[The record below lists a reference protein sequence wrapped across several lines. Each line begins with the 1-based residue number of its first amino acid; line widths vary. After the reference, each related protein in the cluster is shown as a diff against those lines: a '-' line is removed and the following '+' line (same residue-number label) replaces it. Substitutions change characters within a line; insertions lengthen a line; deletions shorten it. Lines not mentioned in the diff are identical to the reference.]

1 MGAIYQL
8 QRFAIRTQAAM
19 IPRHNV
25 RINFPVSFG
34 NFLAGMPMLWWG
46 WLQLSDANT
55 MFASNRPSRRL
66 PATKSLPKLLVSRL
80 WHCAKPTGQH
90 AHFW

>member
-25 RINFPVSFG
+25 RINLIFSPACRCCDGADCSCRTRTRCSQATG
-34 NFLAGMPMLWWG
+34 HQEDSPQQRAC
-46 WLQLSDANT
+46 
-55 MFASNRPSRRL
+55 PSCSCPDSGTVR
-66 PATKSLPKLLVSRL
+66 SLPGNMHTS
-80 WHCAKPTGQH
+80 
-90 AHFW
+90 